1 VSAAEAPRAAGIR
14 REPFGAVDG
23 RPVDRFVLTNGA
35 GVRVAI
41 LNLGGIVQAIEAP
54 DRTGRFANV
63 VLGFATAAAYLTD
76 GPYFGC
82 VAGRYANRIAGGR
95 FTLDGRAYQLAIN
108 NGPNH
113 LHGGI
118 RGFNKHLWEAT
129 ERTDGD
135 GLGVELRRVS
145 PDGEEGYPGT
155 LTVAVTYT
163 LNGANALRIDYRA
176 TTDAPTIL
184 NLTNHAY
191 FNLAGEGTGSVEG
204 HELQLNAGRYTP
216 TDPTLIPTGE
226 LAEVAGTPFDFTSP
240 RPIGERLRDAGS
252 PQIARARGYDH
263 NFVLDRPQPDD
274 GSPVPAARVREP
286 GRGRI
291 LEVSTTE
298 PGVQFY
304 SGNFLDGTLAGTS
317 GRAYRQGDGFC
328 LETQHFPDSPNQ
340 PGFPSTVLR
349 PGREYRS
356 TTVFAFSV

>member
-1 VSAAEAPRAAGIR
+1 VNAAEAPRAAGIR
-14 REPFGAVDG
+14 REPFGEVDG
-23 RPVDRFVLTNGA
+23 QPVERFVLTNATGL
-35 GVRVAI
+35 RVAI
-41 LNLGGIVQAIEAP
+41 LTLGGIVQALEVP

-82 VAGRYANRIAGGR
+82 IAGRYANRIAGGR
-95 FTLDGRAYQLAIN
+95 FALDGRAYQLAIN

-118 RGFNKHLWEAT
+118 KGFNKHLWEAT
-129 ERTDGD
+129 ERTGRD
-135 GLGVELRRVS
+135 GLSVALRRIS
-145 PDGEEGYPGT
+145 PDREEGYPGS
-155 LTVAVTYT
+155 LTVQVTYT
-163 LNGANALRIDYRA
+163 LSDADELRIDYLA

-191 FNLAGEGTGSVEG
+191 FNLAGEGSGAIED
-204 HELQLNAGRYTP
+204 HELQLNASHYTP
-216 TDPTLIPTGE
+216 VDAALIPTGE
-226 LAEVAGTPFDFTSP
+226 VAPVAGTPFDFTQP
-240 RPIGERLRDAGS
+240 HPIGERLRDAGS

-263 NFVLDRPQPDD
+263 NFVLDRLDPAD
-274 GSPVPAARVREP
+274 GSLVLAARVREP
-286 GRGRI
+286 GSGRI

-340 PGFPSTVLR
+340 PAFPSTVLH
-349 PGREYRS
+349 PGQEYHS
-356 TTVFAFSV
+356 TTVFSFLA